1 MEGKVCLVTGAN
13 AGIGKETCMALA
25 TQGATVV
32 MTARN
37 PQLAEKVKSDIISKT
52 GNSNIHLIIADF
64 SSFQDIV
71 SLTQKFKNQFE
82 NLDVL
87 VNNAGIFL
95 SEYRENTE
103 GHEIQWS
110 VNYLAHYLLTRRLLD
125 LLVKSK
131 DSKVI
136 NVSSNAHFR
145 GKINFEDL
153 NGKTNYQG
161 LTAYAQSK
169 LANVLFSKEL
179 AARQIGTHVSSYSL
193 HPGVVRTGIG
203 NKNNQGWMSWI
214 WKIGKPFMI
223 SPSKGAE
230 TISYL
235 ASAKQIAGLSGLY
248 FVNRHPH
255 PSSDLSLDKEVAS
268 RLWDVSQDAVKKF
281 L

>member
-1 MEGKVCLVTGAN
+1 MEGKICLVTGAN
-13 AGIGKETCMALA
+13 AGIGKETCTALA
-25 TQGATVV
+25 KQEATVV

-37 PQLAEKVKSDIISKT
+37 TQSASKVRSDIISKT
-52 GNSNIHLIIADF
+52 GNPNIHLIIADL
-64 SSFQDIV
+64 SSFQGV
-71 SLTQKFKNQFE
+71 VNLTQKFKNQFE
-82 NLDVL
+82 KLDVL

-95 SEYRENTE
+95 SEYKENSE
-103 GHEIQWS
+103 GHEIQWT
-110 VNYLAHYLLTRRLLD
+110 VNYLAHYLLTRKLLD

-131 DSKVI
+131 NSKVI

-161 LTAYAQSK
+161 FTAYSQSK
-169 LANVLFSKEL
+169 LANVLFSKDL
-179 AARQIGTHVSSYSL
+179 AVRQTGTHVSSYSL

-203 NKNNQGWMSWI
+203 NKNNRGWMSWI
-214 WKIGKPFMI
+214 WKMGKPFMI

-230 TISYL
+230 TIIYL

-248 FVNRHPH
+248 FVNSQPH
-255 PSSDLSLDKEVAS
+255 PSSDLSLDKELAS
-268 RLWDVSQDAVKKF
+268 RLWDLSHDTVKKF

>member
-1 MEGKVCLVTGAN
+1 
-13 AGIGKETCMALA
+13 
-25 TQGATVV
+25 

-37 PQLAEKVKSDIISKT
+37 LQLAEKVRGDIVSKT
-52 GNSNIHLIIADF
+52 GNPNIHLIIADL
-64 SSFQDIV
+64 SSFQNVV
-71 SLTQKFKNQFE
+71 SLTQKFKDQFE
-82 NLDVL
+82 NLDIL

-103 GHEIQWS
+103 GYEIQWS

-131 DSKVI
+131 DSRVI

-145 GKINFEDL
+145 GQINFEDL

-161 LTAYAQSK
+161 FTAYSQSK

-179 AARQIGTHVSSYSL
+179 AARQTGTNVSSYSL

-203 NKNNQGWMSWI
+203 NKNNRSWMSWI
-214 WKIGKPFMI
+214 WKMAKPFMI
-223 SPSKGAE
+223 SPSKGAK
-230 TISYL
+230 TIIYL
-235 ASAKQIAGLSGLY
+235 ASAQIAGLSGLY
-248 FVNRHPH
+248 FVNSQPH
-255 PSSDLSLDKEVAS
+255 PSSDLSLDKELAS
-268 RLWDVSQDAVKKF
+268 RLWDCSHNTLKKF